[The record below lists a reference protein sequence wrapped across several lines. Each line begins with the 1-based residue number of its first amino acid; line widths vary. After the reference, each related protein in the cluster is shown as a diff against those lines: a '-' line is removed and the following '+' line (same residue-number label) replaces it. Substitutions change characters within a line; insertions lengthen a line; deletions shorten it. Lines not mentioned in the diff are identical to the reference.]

1 MKGTEK
7 GGDEA
12 EVTKTSEDKTI
23 SSGNLTLEE
32 ILSAGDET
40 NL

>member
-1 MKGTEK
+1 MKGTEN

-12 EVTKTSEDKTI
+12 EVTKTSDDKTI

-32 ILSAGDET
+32 ILSTDGET
-40 NL
+40 SL